1 MSKTISG
8 ILSILA
14 VLPCSSTW
22 AENADVR
29 YKIPLR
35 TGAITPVPIE
45 RSTIRLP
52 SSILPTTTFQ
62 NSVTAQASDAIA
74 PNPGTPAPAPSTASD
89 PAAATNRYI
98 IQFHSIPSS
107 DQIAK
112 LKSQGTVLNEYV
124 GGNSYYAT
132 TTGKAAAISAQD
144 EQVRAIVEVTPK
156 DKIQPEV
163 LSEIQSSSAVQR
175 PFSVRL
181 FRDSTVETLAAQVK
195 ALNGSVIETSK
206 ASSSAVILIEPR
218 RIEDLA
224 RSNSVKTIEAAPPA
238 KQRYNDLVRRAIGAE
253 LLQKAPY
260 GLTGAGVKVGI
271 WDGGL
276 VAQSHEDFKNR
287 LTIGSTGASVDR
299 HATHVAGTLGGDG
312 AHSKSA
318 VEEQQV
324 SDTLTLNGQSASISS
339 TAETATGASQPTA
352 AGADKQWQGVAPGV
366 SIVSYYWDN
375 PTNAHEAAIKSEGIM
390 LSQNSW
396 GYTVDQQLGNCSLYG
411 TYTLEAEG
419 FDQIVT
425 GFYGRRIPI
434 IFAVGNERNDGDC
447 GMSAAPPY
455 RNYANVA
462 PPVTA
467 KNVIS
472 VGAIN
477 SDDNDMTEFSSW
489 GPTTDGRLKPD
500 IVAPGCRKTGQVT
513 STVPSN
519 SYAGMCGT
527 SMAAPAVSGGVAL
540 LIEQRQKMAK
550 PVLLPSSIKAL
561 LIHGASD
568 IAPAGPDYRTG
579 YGAVNLQNSVD
590 LIRGDKVT
598 EGEIGTN
605 GQTKTASLQ
614 IAPGAKELK
623 VTLAWD
629 DDPASTNATTS
640 LVNDLDLRLVS
651 PTGALHLP
659 WQLDPKAP
667 DTAATQGAD
676 HINVVEQATVQNPEA
691 GIWKIQVVGF
701 AIPKPAQQ
709 FSLIVTTR

>member
-1 MSKTISG
+1 MKKTTSV
-8 ILSILA
+8 ILFVGVALFCG
-14 VLPCSSTW
+14 PTR
-22 AENADVR
+22 AENADAR

-35 TGAITPVPIE
+35 TGAIAPVPLE
-45 RSTIRLP
+45 RSIMRLP
-52 SSILPTTTFQ
+52 SSALPTVASQKNF
-62 NSVTAQASDAIA
+62 TAQVSS
-74 PNPGTPAPAPSTASD
+74 PSVPGGQVVPSPAPSAGD
-89 PAAATNRYI
+89 PAGTNRYI
-98 IQFHSIPSS
+98 IQFHSIPSK

-112 LKSQGTVLNEYV
+112 LRSQGTVLNEYV

-144 EQVRAIVEVTPK
+144 EIVRAIVEVTPK

-163 LSEIQSSSAVQR
+163 LAEAQSASAVQK
-175 PFSVRL
+175 PFSVRM
-181 FRDSTVETLAAQVK
+181 FRDVTVETLAAQVK

-238 KQRYNDLVRRAIGAE
+238 KQRFNDLVRRAIGAD
-253 LLQKAPY
+253 LLQAAPY

-276 VAQSHEDFKNR
+276 VAQTHDDFKNR
-287 LTIGSTGASVDR
+287 LTIGTPNGSVDR
-299 HATHVAGTLGGDG
+299 HATHVAGTLGGTG
-312 AHSKSA
+312 AHSKDA
-318 VEEQQV
+318 LEEQQM
-324 SDTLTLNGQSASISS
+324 SDTLTLSGHPAAVSS
-339 TAETATGASQPTA
+339 TAEAAATSGQPAA
-352 AGADKQWQGVAPGV
+352 AGIDKQWQGVAPEV

-375 PTNAHEAAIKSEGIM
+375 PTDAHEAAIQSQGIM

-419 FDQIVT
+419 FDQVVSGI
-425 GFYGRRIPI
+425 FGRRIPI
-434 IFAVGNERNDGDC
+434 IFAAGNERNDGDC
-447 GMSAAPPY
+447 GMSAAAP
-455 RNYANVA
+455 YANYGNIA

-467 KNVIS
+467 KNVLA

-477 SDDNDMTEFSSW
+477 SDDGDMTEFSSW

-519 SYAGMCGT
+519 GYAGMCGT

-550 PVLLPSSIKAL
+550 PVLLPSSIKAV
-561 LIHGASD
+561 LIHGAND
-568 IAPAGPDYRTG
+568 IVPAGPDYRTG
-579 YGAVNLQNSVD
+579 FGAVNIRNSAD
-590 LIRGDKVT
+590 LIKADKVT
-598 EGEIGTN
+598 EGEITTS
-605 GQTKTASLQ
+605 GQMKTATLQ
-614 IAPGAKELK
+614 IAPGAKQLK

-629 DDPASTNATTS
+629 DEPASTNASVS
-640 LVNDLDLRLVS
+640 LVNDLDLKLVS
-651 PTGALHLP
+651 PGGKLHLP
-659 WQLDPKAP
+659 WRLDPKSP
-667 DTAATQGAD
+667 DSPAVRGED
-676 HINVVEQATVQNPEA
+676 RVNVLEQAIVENPEA
-691 GIWKIQVVGF
+691 GAWKIQVHGF
-701 AIPKPAQQ
+701 AVPKPAQR
-709 FSLIVTTR
+709 FSLIVTAQ